1 MNITTTNLTRTAG
14 VSAVLSGL
22 LFIMIQRLRPPV
34 GVSTVT
40 AGAWAAVA
48 YMTMAMAVPNL
59 AGVPELYLRQ
69 LKERGVP
76 GLIGY
81 LGETQ
86 RFTVPVPR

>member
-1 MNITTTNLTRTAG
+1 MNITTTNLTRTA
-14 VSAVLSGL
+14 
-22 LFIMIQRLRPPV
+22 